1 MIPKF
6 VWWIKDKT
14 VFLCFLKRTACDFA
28 VGNAV
33 PPHQVLPM
41 PSLSPTMT
49 EGTISSWKVSE
60 GDEVKQGDTLA
71 EVNTD
76 KASMEMEAMEEG
88 FVARILV
95 QAGEESIPVGQP
107 VAIIAEN
114 QEDVS
119 AFKDYQPP
127 STSSSSAS
135 AQQEG
140 LQKEEEEQQQKQN
153 ETALQQAASVAEE
166 PARTVQERP
175 DYRPINEIV
184 QEGKPTR
191 SSRAPTDP
199 DIGKRVT
206 PVAQTPPEGSTV
218 LTVRDAL
225 NKCMDEELS
234 RDPSVFALGEE
245 IGEFQGAYKVTKG
258 LLQKHGSERVMDT
271 PITEAGFTG
280 LGIGAAF
287 YGLKPIV
294 EFMTFNFAMQSMD
307 QLINSAA
314 KTLYMSASNVS
325 CPIVFRGPN
334 GPAAGVA
341 AQHSQDFS
349 PWYSSVP
356 GLKVV
361 SPYDAEDARGLLR
374 AAIRDPDPVMV
385 LENELLY
392 GQEFAVADHVLDP
405 DFQVPIG
412 EAIIMREGKDITL
425 VSYSKQVGNC
435 MKAAEELASKYSIS
449 AEVLNLRTIR
459 PLDANAIAESVR
471 KTNRVVC
478 VEECWPQC
486 GIAAEVAA
494 LVMERCFDHLD
505 APMERL
511 TAADV
516 PLPYAQNLE
525 RACVPQADDV
535 TRVARRVCHRQ
546 I

>member
-1 MIPKF
+1 
-6 VWWIKDKT
+6 
-14 VFLCFLKRTACDFA
+14 
-28 VGNAV
+28 
-33 PPHQVLPM
+33 
-41 PSLSPTMT
+41 MT
-49 EGTISSWKVSE
+49 EGTISSWKVSP

-71 EVNTD
+71 EVQTD

-88 FVARILV
+88 FVAKILV
-95 QAGEESIPVGQP
+95 QAGDESIPVGQP
-107 VAIIAEN
+107 LAVIAEN
-114 QEDVS
+114 KDDIPAFENFVPRGAEQE
-119 AFKDYQPP
+119 QQQQQQQQ
-127 STSSSSAS
+127 
-135 AQQEG
+135 QQEG
-140 LQKEEEEQQQKQN
+140 GAEAQSAGNQQQQ
-153 ETALQQAASVAEE
+153 AQAQQPSMAEE

-184 QEGKPTR
+184 QEGKPPR

-199 DIGKRVT
+199 EVGERVT
-206 PVAQTPPEGSTV
+206 PVAQQLPEGASV

-225 NKCMDEELS
+225 NKCLDEELS
-234 RDPSVFALGEE
+234 RDPKVFAIGEE
-245 IGEFQGAYKVTKG
+245 IAEFQGAYKVTRG
-258 LLQKHGSERVMDT
+258 LVQKHGSGRVMDT

-280 LGIGAAF
+280 LSIGAAF

-356 GLKVV
+356 GLKVL
-361 SPYDAEDARGLLR
+361 SPYDSEDARGLLR

-392 GQEFAVADHVLDP
+392 GQEFSVAEHVLQP
-405 DFQVPIG
+405 DFELPIG
-412 EAIIMREGKDITL
+412 KAIIMREGNDITM

-435 MKAAEELASKYSIS
+435 IKAAEELESKHGIS
-449 AEVLNLRTIR
+449 AEVINLRTIR
-459 PLDANAIAESVR
+459 PLDADAVAESVR
-471 KTNRVVC
+471 KTNRVMC

-486 GIAAEVAA
+486 GVAAEVAA
-494 LVMERCFDHLD
+494 LVMEKCFDHLD

-525 RACVPQADDV
+525 RACVPQAEDV
-535 TRVARRVCHRQ
+535 ARVARRVCQRHV
-546 I
+546 